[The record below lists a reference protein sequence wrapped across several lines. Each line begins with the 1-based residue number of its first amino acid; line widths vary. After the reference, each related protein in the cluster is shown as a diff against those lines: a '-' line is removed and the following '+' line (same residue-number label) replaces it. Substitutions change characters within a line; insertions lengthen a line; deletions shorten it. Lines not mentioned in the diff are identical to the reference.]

1 MRARRWFCR
10 LTNHLLMKSA
20 QEEKRNDRKTCC
32 DCCNDCCN
40 DSHHLACQERP
51 YRAAKRMQ
59 IVLALLTL
67 SILMLVLIP
76 VVLHFSDGDLA
87 VNLKFWGVV
96 LFLLAVVA
104 LYGS

>member
-1 MRARRWFCR
+1 
-10 LTNHLLMKSA
+10 
-20 QEEKRNDRKTCC
+20 
-32 DCCNDCCN
+32 
-40 DSHHLACQERP
+40 
-51 YRAAKRMQ
+51 MQ

-76 VVLHFSDGDLA
+76 VVLHFSDGDLS

-96 LFLLAVVA
+96 LFLISVVA

>member
-1 MRARRWFCR
+1 MREQ
-10 LTNHLLMKSA
+10 LD
-20 QEEKRNDRKTCC
+20 DRK
-32 DCCNDCCN
+32 DRRHRCNDCCN

-51 YRAAKRMQ
+51 YWAAQRMQ
-59 IVLALLTL
+59 VVLALLTL
-67 SILMLVLIP
+67 SVLMLVLIP
-76 VVLHFSDGDLA
+76 VVLHFSDGDLS